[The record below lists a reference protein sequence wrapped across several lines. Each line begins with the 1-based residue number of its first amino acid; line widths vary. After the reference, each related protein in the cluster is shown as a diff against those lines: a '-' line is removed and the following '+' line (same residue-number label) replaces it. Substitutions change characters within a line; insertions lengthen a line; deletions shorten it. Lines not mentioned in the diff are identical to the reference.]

1 MEIQMYRLIEA
12 NERSEAIDKL
22 YQAYVALMCCIQA
35 LLPCIEVILV
45 ISLYLGVIAT
55 RRLLYRHKG

>member
-45 ISLYLGVIAT
+45 ISLYLGVIA
-55 RRLLYRHKG
+55 LL